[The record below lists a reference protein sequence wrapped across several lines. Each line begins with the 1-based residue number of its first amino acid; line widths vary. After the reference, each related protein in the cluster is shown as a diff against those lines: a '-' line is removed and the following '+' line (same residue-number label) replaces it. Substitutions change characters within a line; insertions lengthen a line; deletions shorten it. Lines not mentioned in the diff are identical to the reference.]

1 MSLRVDRLYDRRVVW
16 DGKLQNPESEEY
28 KTLEWESSR
37 AVSTGYRRVQQDKK
51 LSVLSEA
58 LICKLHHNFFKGIF
72 VSLCISWLNYLCT
85 HQYTQQITE

>member
-37 AVSTGYRRVQQDKK
+37 AVSTR
-51 LSVLSEA
+51 A
-58 LICKLHHNFFKGIF
+58 LLQTAMNI
-72 VSLCISWLNYLCT
+72 ISSINTSNL
-85 HQYTQQITE
+85 